1 MRRPGRLSGAWLRLV
16 VSFALLGLVIAWIEP
31 AALLAAVGEMSAA
44 WLLAGLA
51 LSLPQFLLSA
61 WRWQFTARRLGL
73 ALPFRAA
80 LREYY
85 LASLLNQ
92 LLPGGLLGDVARAHR
107 HAQANAGGA
116 AAWHAVILERAC
128 GQLVL
133 LVFAFAALAF
143 APPQLGERLGAAWL
157 AATAT
162 RPGYLPTAL
171 LLLALAL
178 TGAAILAGGRTV
190 LRWLDHLVAD
200 ARRAFLDGR
209 ALALQL
215 GLSLA
220 IVASYVLVFV
230 CCARG
235 LGLATPLSVLL
246 PLVVWVLVAMT
257 APVSVAG
264 WGVREAA
271 AALAWPLAGL
281 PATEGVAASLA
292 YGAVVLVSTLPGLVP
307 LLSPASR
314 RRDDVTERVPA
325 TRE

>member
-1 MRRPGRLSGAWLRLV
+1 MRLNGRTGAGLRLV
-16 VSFALLGLVIAWIEP
+16 VSLALLALVLVWLEP
-31 AALLAAVGEMSAA
+31 AALLAAVGELSPA
-44 WLLAGLA
+44 WLFAGLA
-51 LSLPQFLLSA
+51 LSVPQFLLSA

-73 ALPFRAA
+73 VLPFRAA

-107 HAQANAGGA
+107 HARAEAGGA
-116 AAWHAVILERAC
+116 SAWHAVILERAC
-128 GQLVL
+128 GQLML
-133 LVFAFAALAF
+133 LLFALAALLF

-157 AATAT
+157 ATVAVL
-162 RPGYLPTAL
+162 PGAVSAAAPLLVLAL
-171 LLLALAL
+171 LAGVIVAGRRRLQQWLAHFARDAHRAL
-178 TGAAILAGGRTV
+178 
-190 LRWLDHLVAD
+190 
-200 ARRAFLDGR
+200 LDGQ
-209 ALALQL
+209 ALVVQL

-230 CCARG
+230 CCVRG
-235 LGLATPLSVLL
+235 LGLDTPLPLLL

-281 PATEGVAASLA
+281 PAAEGVASSIA
-292 YGAVVLVSTLPGLVP
+292 YGAVVLVSTLPGLAP
-307 LLSPASR
+307 LLQAPPRQA
-314 RRDDVTERVPA
+314 ENA
-325 TRE
+325 ARE